1 MRENVL
7 HLPPA
12 GVACPIGQHHEG
24 DQLVARQLA
33 EDSVCPSG
41 SELVRR
47 EAGLPPLSGVSWEA
61 WERTAQQQQ
70 LCFFA
75 SRYMQSFQELLEF
88 RDRNANDE
96 KVTYE

>member
-7 HLPPA
+7 RLPQA

-33 EDSVCPSG
+33 EDSVCPSC
-41 SELVRR
+41 SELVGR
-47 EAGLPPLSGVSWEA
+47 EGALPLLSGH
-61 WERTAQQQQ
+61 TAQQQ

-88 RDRNANDE
+88 RDRNADDE